1 VGLPLSILNLSR
13 EVSIM
18 DASSIGKSS
27 GKSGAANGKAKE
39 LWPIVK
45 ETASDWSQ
53 DNAMRLSAALS
64 LYTILSLA
72 PLLVIT
78 IKIVGLVMQNK
89 DSAREHL
96 MSQLTNLMGGQAA
109 EAVKPML
116 DSGAHGSG
124 ILATVI
130 STAVLMFSATGVFIE
145 LQDSMNTIWGV
156 KPKPNQ
162 GIWGFIRNRLLSL
175 GMVFGIGFLLLVSM
189 FVSTMLTTLAQS
201 IVGNHKWLV
210 FIVDIAVSFGAV
222 AVLFGAIF
230 KFLPDVKLQWKNV
243 WVGALFTAGMFT
255 IGKYALALYFK
266 YATPTSAF
274 GAAGS
279 LAAVLLWVYYSSFI
293 LFFGA
298 EFTKVWTKRRNSQQI
313 VPEPEAVKITEED
326 RAEHGIP
333 SEKRMAAALDGK
345 PLHDAPQPTTPAVIS
360 PGSPGYAMAA
370 GGLVMGVIAGGM
382 TTRYLIG
389 KQLKATVKKKYGRTA
404 RVVRITR
411 R

>member
-1 VGLPLSILNLSR
+1 MEASAIGQRSPENAGTENATKLWTIL
-13 EVSIM
+13 
-18 DASSIGKSS
+18 K
-27 GKSGAANGKAKE
+27 K
-39 LWPIVK
+39 
-45 ETASDWSQ
+45 TAGDWSQ

-78 IKIVGLVMQNK
+78 IKVVGLVVQNK
-89 DSAREHL
+89 NSAREHL

-109 EAVKPML
+109 EAIKPML

-162 GIWGFIRNRLLSL
+162 GVWGFVRNRLLSL

-189 FVSTMLTTLAQS
+189 FVSTVLSTVAQS
-201 IVGNHKWLV
+201 IVGHHKWLAFV
-210 FIVDIAVSFGAV
+210 LDIAVSFCAV
-222 AVLFGAIF
+222 SVLFGAIF

-243 WVGALFTAGMFT
+243 WMGALLTAGMFT

-298 EFTKVWTKRRNSQQI
+298 EFTKVWTKRHDHAPVI
-313 VPEPEAVKITEED
+313 PDEAAVKVTEED
-326 RAEHGIP
+326 RAERGIP
-333 SEKRMAAALDGK
+333 SEKRMQAAVAGK
-345 PLHDAPQPTTPAVIS
+345 PLSAPDVHLPVLASNGQAAHSPA
-360 PGSPGYAMAA
+360 YALAA
-370 GGLVMGVIAGGM
+370 GGLVMGVIAGGVG
-382 TTRYLIG
+382 TRYLIG
-389 KQLKATVKKKYGRTA
+389 KQLKATVKTKYGRTA